1 MICMDLLSNDADGR
15 SLIISASEL
24 QVREGMNL
32 QKGMNF
38 RDGSEQLSVFLVL
51 PREGEYTDT
60 WDEANMRYSY
70 EGHDSIAEGAAGRTD
85 DQLLMYASGKP
96 TENGK
101 FYKAANAYKDG
112 MRAEPLQVQVY
123 EKLDP
128 GVYFDKGIFNLI
140 DATYGKADGDTR
152 KVARFYLTPAD
163 ATLPVDERIAWDE
176 RMISATRKADI
187 WRDGQG
193 RCAMCGEQSSLHFAG
208 DRLLCAAHLC
218 RFVGAGLRSR
228 TDGIR
233 YRSD

>member
-1 MICMDLLSNDADGR
+1 MDFVTDDSDGR

-38 RDGSEQLSVFLVL
+38 RDGGEQLAVFLVL

-60 WDEANMRYSY
+60 WDEAQMRYGF

-112 MRAEPLQVQVY
+112 MRAEPLQVQIY

-140 DATYGKADGDTR
+140 DATYGKAVGDTR
-152 KVARFYLTPAD
+152 KVARFFLAPAD
-163 ATLPVDERIAWDE
+163 AALPAEERVAWDE
-176 RMISATRKADI
+176 RMLPASVKATI
-187 WRDGQG
+187 WREGQG
-193 RCAMCGEQSSLHFAG
+193 RCAICGEQSSLHFTATQL
-208 DRLLCAAHLC
+208 RCAVH
-218 RFVGAGLRSR
+218 R
-228 TDGIR
+228 
-233 YRSD
+233 

>member
-1 MICMDLLSNDADGR
+1 MDFLTDDAGGR
-15 SLIISASEL
+15 SLITSASEL

-38 RDGSEQLSVFLVL
+38 RDGGEQLSVFLVL
-51 PREGEYTDT
+51 PRDGGYTDT
-60 WDEANMRYSY
+60 WDEAQMHYSY
-70 EGHDSIAEGAAGRTD
+70 EGHDSVAEGAAGRTD

-112 MRAEPLQVQVY
+112 MRAEPLQVQIY

-128 GVYFDKGIFNLI
+128 GVYFDKGIFNLV

-163 ATLPVDERIAWDE
+163 AALAPDGRVAWAERTLPASV
-176 RMISATRKADI
+176 KASI

-193 RCAMCGEQSSLHFAG
+193 RCAVCGEQSSLHFEGAH
-208 DRLLCAAHLC
+208 LLCTAH
-218 RFVGAGLRSR
+218 R
-228 TDGIR
+228 
-233 YRSD
+233 